1 MALGIWG
8 AAVAAGFGGLQL
20 KSTLKCAIAAPS
32 SAPPELLATGP
43 EPFTLVVAVHPRC
56 PCTLASLENLE
67 QLMARCAGR
76 LACRVLMYQPATPSE
91 AWTRGPTWDAV
102 SRIPGVTI
110 DIDTEGRAAVRLGE
124 LTSGSA
130 VLFDV
135 HGVPRYAG
143 GLTLARGHAG
153 ENPAT
158 DAIAQIVLSPK
169 SEQGA
174 LSLAPVFGCP
184 LTEPCPTPTDRAP
197 PDPPPP

>member
-1 MALGIWG
+1 MALGVWG
-8 AAVAAGFGGLQL
+8 AAVVAGFAGLQL
-20 KSTLKCAIAAPS
+20 KSTLKGAIAAPPCAS
-32 SAPPELLATGP
+32 PEMLATGT

-67 QLMARCAGR
+67 RLMTRCAGH

-91 AWTRGPTWDAV
+91 AWTCGPAWDAV
-102 SRIPGVTI
+102 RRIPGITVAV
-110 DIDTEGRAAVRLGE
+110 DTNGRDATRLGE

-135 HGVPRYAG
+135 RGVPRYAG

-169 SEQGA
+169 SDTGA

-184 LTEPCPTPTDRAP
+184 LIEPCPTPTDRAP
-197 PDPPPP
+197 PGPTPP